1 MQSIDFEAT
10 TESATDVKGSGT
22 KNDPPRKGCALW
34 DIRRLRTV
42 MKFLFFYIPLTA
54 LLEWF
59 LIHMGILP
67 YHYGLAFQT
76 VCMILCVPL
85 WALANRLRK

>member
-1 MQSIDFEAT
+1 
-10 TESATDVKGSGT
+10 
-22 KNDPPRKGCALW
+22 
-34 DIRRLRTV
+34 

-85 WALANRLRK
+85 WALANRLMK